1 MGAAFGYIPDL
12 GASIEIP
19 ENGILSRTV
28 YEDPHVKAVLFG
40 FSTGQELSEHTA
52 SKPAMLLFLRG
63 QADVKLGPERVQA
76 AAGAWIHMPPHLP
89 HAVRTHAPTAM
100 LLVLFKGA
108 ASQPAG

>member
-1 MGAAFGYIPDL
+1 MGAAFGYIQDL
-12 GASIEIP
+12 SASIEIP

-28 YEDPHVKAVLFG
+28 YEDAHVKAVLFG
-40 FSTGQELSEHTA
+40 FSPGQELSEHTA

-63 QADVKLGPERVQA
+63 EADVKLGSERVQA

-89 HAVRTHAPTAM
+89 HAVRTGAPTAM

-108 ASQPAG
+108 TVAAAG